1 MMRFVLSAGV
11 LAAMM
16 GVAEAAPKCSPGKIY
31 RVSKKICVD
40 KAAAVRDGVI
50 SARQT
55 KLKSTAAR
63 KSARAAERKARK
75 AARAETA
82 MSQASEASAPQ
93 RTIILPPVRNVIGST
108 TSPYGALFDPWS
120 SDMVTVA
127 AQTRFS
133 LRMTTQD

>member
-31 RVSKKICVD
+31 RVSKKVCVD
-40 KAAAVRDGVI
+40 KAAAIRDGVI

-63 KSARAAERKARK
+63 KAARTAERKARK
-75 AARAETA
+75 SAQVET
-82 MSQASEASAPQ
+82 SQAGEAVAPQ
-93 RTIILPPVRNVIGST
+93 RTIILPPVRNIIGST
-108 TSPYGALFDPWS
+108 TSPFGALFDPWS

>member
-40 KAAAVRDGVI
+40 KAAAVRAGII

-63 KSARAAERKARK
+63 KSARAAERKT
-75 AARAETA
+75 ARAETA
-82 MSQASEASAPQ
+82 ASQADEAGAPQ

-108 TSPYGALFDPWS
+108 TSPFGALFDPWS
-120 SDMVTVA
+120 SDMVSVS

-133 LRMTTQD
+133 LRMTTED